1 MGFLSE
7 ARRVRVTAMWI
18 KSSTAAL
25 MVFATSVALAT
36 AQDYQIVKVASVA
49 GAAVDSLKPKT
60 IFFTDHRTDENSD
73 KGAFIRFEEWLKTR
87 PVEAKYLNIFPAF
100 REGMVH
106 KIIDG
111 SKKEVKDELQMYVT
125 EARFMLSRPADK
137 VDLKAF
143 ATLPFIQSI
152 DPTIKHAAITSAD
165 VSTLKD
171 EKGTNNMNP
180 ERKWCEGTG
189 VTACI
194 RSNYKLEGKLPIGV
208 ALANKL
214 RDSERKLSDTIEFE
228 SEMRLLKGADI
239 DEPGL
244 KQLTG
249 INTPVAGMLE
259 QNMFYVNQVMRF
271 GKLIAVF
278 QPNPADAKSTI
289 TTVVIALAV
298 GSSTLDQKK
307 KYENVPVLRNLV
319 PSQVLLG
326 NSSFNTGE
334 SISAGLPSYV
344 RNRIKAI
351 AGILDRG

>member
-1 MGFLSE
+1 
-7 ARRVRVTAMWI
+7 MWI
-18 KSSTAAL
+18 RTSTAAL
-25 MVFATSVALAT
+25 LVLTATVALA
-36 AQDYQIVKVASVA
+36 ASADYQIVKVASVA
-49 GAAVDSLKPKT
+49 GATIDTLKPKT
-60 IFFTDHRTDENSD
+60 IFFTDHRTDETSD
-73 KGAFIRFEEWLKTR
+73 KGAFIRFDEWSKTR
-87 PVEAKYLNIFPAF
+87 PVEYKFLNIFPGF
-100 REGMVH
+100 KEGMVH

-111 SKKEVKDELQMYVT
+111 TRKEVKDELQMYVT

-143 ATLPFIQSI
+143 ATLPFVQSI
-152 DPTIKHAAITSAD
+152 DPSIKHEAIKAAD
-165 VSTLKD
+165 VYTPKD
-171 EKGTNNMNP
+171 EKGSNNKNP
-180 ERKWCEGTG
+180 ERNWCEGPG

-194 RSNYKLEGKLPIGV
+194 RSSYKLEGKLPIGV

-214 RDSERKLSDTIEFE
+214 RDSEKKLSDTIEFE
-228 SEMRLLKGADI
+228 SEMRLLKASDI
-239 DEPGL
+239 DESGL

-249 INTPVAGMLE
+249 INTPVAGVLE
-259 QNMFYVNQVMRF
+259 QNMFHVNQVMRF
-271 GKLIAVF
+271 GKLLAVF

>member
-1 MGFLSE
+1 MGMLK
-7 ARRVRVTAMWI
+7 RNLTA
-18 KSSTAAL
+18 TAL
-25 MVFATSVALAT
+25 ALAT
-36 AQDYQIVKVASVA
+36 TVAFAAAQDYQIVKVASVA
-49 GAAVDSLKPKT
+49 GAAIDGLKPKT
-60 IFFTDHRTDENSD
+60 IFFTDHRIDDTSD
-73 KGAFIRFEEWLKTR
+73 KGAFIRFEEWSRAR
-87 PVEAKYLNIFPAF
+87 PNEAKFLNIFPAF
-100 REGMVH
+100 KEGMVH

-125 EARFMLSRPADK
+125 EARFMLSRPAAS
-137 VDLKAF
+137 VNLKAF

-152 DPTIKHAAITSAD
+152 DPTIKHEAIKPSD

-171 EKGTNNMNP
+171 EKGQNNKNP
-180 ERKWCEGTG
+180 DRAWCEGTG

-214 RDSERKLSDTIEFE
+214 RDSERKLSDSIEFE
-228 SEMRLLKGADI
+228 SEMRLLSASDV
-239 DEPGL
+239 DEAGL
-244 KQLTG
+244 RKLTG
-249 INTPVAGMLE
+249 IDTPVAGVLE

-271 GKLIAVF
+271 GKLLAVF

-289 TTVVIALAV
+289 TTVMIALAV

-326 NSSFNTGE
+326 NSSFNVGN

>member
-1 MGFLSE
+1 M
-7 ARRVRVTAMWI
+7 VMW
-18 KSSTAAL
+18 KRNLTAAGL
-25 MVFATSVALAT
+25 VFATTVAFAA

-49 GAAVDSLKPKT
+49 GAAIDGLKPKT
-60 IFFTDHRTDENSD
+60 IFFTDHRTDETSD
-73 KGAFIRFEEWLKTR
+73 KGAFIRFDEWSRSR
-87 PVEAKYLNIFPAF
+87 PNEAKFLNLFPNF
-100 REGMVH
+100 KEGMVH

-125 EARFMLSRPADK
+125 EARFMLSRPADT

-143 ATLPFIQSI
+143 ASLPFIQSI
-152 DPTIKHAAITSAD
+152 DPTIKHVTIKSEE

-180 ERKWCEGTG
+180 ARKWCEGAG

-239 DEPGL
+239 DEAGL

-249 INTPVAGMLE
+249 VNTPVAGMLE

-271 GKLIAVF
+271 GKLLAVF

-289 TTVVIALAV
+289 TTVMIALAV

-307 KYENVPVLRNLV
+307 KYETVPVLRNLV

-326 NSSFNTGE
+326 NSSFNTGN

-344 RNRIKAI
+344 RNRIKSI
-351 AGILDRG
+351 AVILDRG

>member
-1 MGFLSE
+1 
-7 ARRVRVTAMWI
+7 
-18 KSSTAAL
+18 
-25 MVFATSVALAT
+25 
-36 AQDYQIVKVASVA
+36 
-49 GAAVDSLKPKT
+49 
-60 IFFTDHRTDENSD
+60 
-73 KGAFIRFEEWLKTR
+73 
-87 PVEAKYLNIFPAF
+87 
-100 REGMVH
+100 
-106 KIIDG
+106 
-111 SKKEVKDELQMYVT
+111 
-125 EARFMLSRPADK
+125 
-137 VDLKAF
+137 
-143 ATLPFIQSI
+143 
-152 DPTIKHAAITSAD
+152 
-165 VSTLKD
+165 
-171 EKGTNNMNP
+171 
-180 ERKWCEGTG
+180 
-189 VTACI
+189 
-194 RSNYKLEGKLPIGV
+194 V

-228 SEMRLLKGADI
+228 SEMRLLKGADL
-239 DEPGL
+239 DEAGL

>member
-1 MGFLSE
+1 
-7 ARRVRVTAMWI
+7 MWI
-18 KSSTAAL
+18 RISSAAL
-25 MVFATSVALAT
+25 LVLTTTVALA
-36 AQDYQIVKVASVA
+36 ASADYQIVKVASVA
-49 GAAVDSLKPKT
+49 AATIDTLKPKT
-60 IFFTDHRTDENSD
+60 IFFTDHRTDETSD
-73 KGAFIRFEEWLKTR
+73 KGAFIRFDEWSKSR
-87 PVEAKYLNIFPAF
+87 PIEYKFLNIFPGF
-100 REGMVH
+100 KEGMVH

-111 SKKEVKDELQMYVT
+111 TRKEVKDELQMYVT
-125 EARFMLSRPADK
+125 EARFMLSRPADT

-143 ATLPFIQSI
+143 ASLPFIQSI
-152 DPTIKHAAITSAD
+152 DPSIKHEAIKPSD

-171 EKGTNNMNP
+171 EKGANNRNSD
-180 ERKWCEGTG
+180 RAWCEGPA

-214 RDSERKLSDTIEFE
+214 RDSEKKLSDTIEFE
-228 SEMRLLKGADI
+228 SEMRQLKASDL
-239 DEPGL
+239 DEAGL

-278 QPNPADAKSTI
+278 QPNPADAKSTV